1 MVLAMSGETQ
11 ILTKGYGGYKMTK
24 EKNKTFTSMEINCI
38 EVAIQH
44 LIDDMKD
51 ALEDRKKMDKE
62 ELNHCLNVL
71 KSSTSVKKKLW
82 SLGTYIDDLKKSH
95 CSVTPK
101 QVEKFTS
108 AYDYLDSDS
117 WISEILNAKI
127 NVNKLRLVIADPKCG
142 EDGKDINYLWSE
154 NIT

>member
-1 MVLAMSGETQ
+1 
-11 ILTKGYGGYKMTK
+11 
-24 EKNKTFTSMEINCI
+24 MEINCI

-62 ELNHCLNVL
+62 ELKHCLDVL

-101 QVEKFTS
+101 QVEKFTN
-108 AYDYLDSDS
+108 AYDHLDSDS
-117 WISEILNAKI
+117 WISEILNAKV

-142 EDGKDINYLWSE
+142 ENGKDINYLWSK
-154 NIT
+154 NVT

>member
-1 MVLAMSGETQ
+1 LQYKLKGESM
-11 ILTKGYGGYKMTK
+11 TKEKMTK
-24 EKNKTFTSMEINCI
+24 DKNKTFTPMEINCI
-38 EVAIQH
+38 EVAIQD
-44 LIDDMKD
+44 LIDQMKD
-51 ALEDRKKMDKE
+51 MLVDRKKMDKE

-101 QVEKFTS
+101 QVEKFTN

>member
-1 MVLAMSGETQ
+1 M
-11 ILTKGYGGYKMTK
+11 KN
-24 EKNKTFTSMEINCI
+24 EKNKTFNPMEINCI

-51 ALEDRKKMDKE
+51 ALVDRKKMNKE

-71 KSSTSVKKKLW
+71 NSCTTVKKKLW
-82 SLGTYIDDLKKSH
+82 SLGTYVDDLKKSH
-95 CSVTPK
+95 CSVTPN
-101 QVEKFTS
+101 QVEKFTN
-108 AYDYLDSDS
+108 AYDHLDSDS
-117 WISEILNAKI
+117 WISEILNAKV

-142 EDGKDINYLWSE
+142 ENGKDINYLWSE